1 MKKISIILSILYLCT
16 APVWAQRKMQQ
27 LDEEE
32 AKKQEQLKAYE
43 GKKYAFDKDKIVFG
57 GNVGLSFN
65 SIGTFALAQPML
77 GYRVFPHTILGAG
90 FIYIYQSRTLAP
102 NLKLSTHTYGPLVF
116 AQQEILS
123 AIIAH
128 AEWQPINYEYFRTI
142 TTSERVWLNQFFVGG
157 GYGSNGA
164 QILLLYDLLYD
175 ANSSIYRNSPYL
187 LRIGFMF

>member
-1 MKKISIILSILYLCT
+1 MKKLSIILCIFCLCT
-16 APVWAQRKMQQ
+16 APNWAQRKMQQ

-43 GKKYAFDKDKIVFG
+43 GKQNGFNKDKLVFG
-57 GNVGLSFN
+57 GNVGLSF
-65 SIGTFALAQPML
+65 SDIGTFALAQPMI

-90 FIYIYQSRTLAP
+90 LIYIYQSR
-102 NLKLSTHTYGPLVF
+102 NLTPSLKINTHTYGPLVF

-123 AIIAH
+123 ALIAH
-128 AEWQPINYEYFRTI
+128 AEWQPINYEYFRSFTR
-142 TTSERVWLNQFFVGG
+142 SERVWLNQFFVGG

-175 ANSSIYRNSPYL
+175 SKTSIYRNSPYL